1 EYINQMKVL
10 ELNVAADYLVMAS
23 ELLKI
28 KSHMLLPEPLIVEDD
43 YEDPREALMTQL
55 IEYQNYKQYAEELKQ
70 IKEDNQ
76 KKFIKAPHDYDDLLI
91 EDENLTYDLEDLLAA
106 YSKVK
111 SRVALNEEA
120 FGVFSRHDY
129 TKEEAEAFIDKK

>member
-1 EYINQMKVL
+1 MSSYKVRLDVFEGPLDLLLHLIKELEIDIYDIPMKLLTEQYMEYINQMKVL

-28 KSHMLLPEPLIVEDD
+28 KSHMLLPEPPIVEDD

-76 KKFIKAPHDYDDLLI
+76 EIH
-91 EDENLTYDLEDLLAA
+91 
-106 YSKVK
+106 K
-111 SRVALNEEA
+111 ST
-120 FGVFSRHDY
+120 S
-129 TKEEAEAFIDKK
+129 